1 MSSDARWTVGTGVVL
16 LATILAVFSVLST
29 RIDSLESR
37 LDARL
42 LSIEEH
48 LRASPAPALPD
59 APHQ

>member
-16 LATILAVFSVLST
+16 LATILAVFAILST

-42 LSIEEH
+42 LLIEEH
-48 LRASPAPALPD
+48 SRAAPAPALPN